1 MRQMATKVSNG
12 GQNLQSSETRVD
24 SLLSVTFVS
33 QNEGDLVEG
42 HQGGEQHGVH
52 RVGGAGPR
60 DAGVRPA
67 AAAQQDRLPRE
78 YRNTPPISPCR
89 MLV

>member
-1 MRQMATKVSNG
+1 M
-12 GQNLQSSETRVD
+12 
-24 SLLSVTFVS
+24 S
-33 QNEGDLVEG
+33 QNEGDRVEG
-42 HQGGEQHGVH
+42 HQSGEQHGLH

-78 YRNTPPISPCR
+78 YYLHYTSNINLSEMVRK
-89 MLV
+89 

>member
-1 MRQMATKVSNG
+1 M
-12 GQNLQSSETRVD
+12 
-24 SLLSVTFVS
+24 S
-33 QNEGDLVEG
+33 QNEGDRVAG

-67 AAAQQDRLPRE
+67 TAAQQDRLPRE
-78 YRNTPPISPCR
+78 YRNTSNITLSKPKVRLILTGP
-89 MLV
+89 